1 MKRIMLALAVIA
13 SVAFMT
19 TPNWGGGDNIA
30 RGQASLT
37 APTSVVAV
45 NGASPGEAVLSWDAV
60 DDANYY
66 RVGWMADPDYRA
78 AAAAYPNTNRWTEE
92 FRYSDIANR
101 GQTSRTITR
110 LSPGID
116 YWFVVGSKESLYGS
130 PKWSSWAALKLAGA
144 PTPSG
149 APGAPIPGSTF
160 SSSAL
165 RYQAIDAG
173 KNHTCGIKQD
183 NTVECWG
190 DNTQGQT
197 NAPEGQFLAIS
208 AGGVYSCGINFENQ
222 LHCWGHAAIPSP
234 PDGNYTH
241 ISVGDE
247 HACAVTT
254 AVHNANRIVCWGL
267 PNNDGRNANQA
278 EIRNDPWVS
287 VSAGSDY
294 NCARTRVGGFRCWG
308 NNPRN
313 YHRFA
318 DEHRLVGTSAGN
330 IHICGLYGNG
340 FVTCHG
346 NDVHK
351 QVSGRPNAQDE
362 GAAEDFYTYAAISA
376 GGGHTCGLR
385 TKGNIRC
392 WGDDLR
398 GQATPPG
405 DNEELRAGEV
415 GVGDFIAVSAGGAH
429 TCGLRD
435 NGVAVCWGE
444 NNHGQATPR

>member
-19 TPNWGGGDNIA
+19 TPNWGGGGGDNIA
-30 RGQASLT
+30 RGQASLP
-37 APTSVVAV
+37 APTSVSAV
-45 NGASPGEAVLSWDAV
+45 NGASPGEAVLSWEAV
-60 DDANYY
+60 DDAKYY
-66 RVGWMADPDYRA
+66 RVGWMADPDYRKA
-78 AAAAYPNTNRWTEE
+78 LADYPNTNRWTEE

-110 LSPGID
+110 LSPGTD
-116 YWFVVGSKESLYGS
+116 YWFLVGSNESLRGS
-130 PKWSSWAALKLAGA
+130 PEWSSWAALKLAGA

-149 APGAPIPGSTF
+149 ASGGPIPGSTF

-197 NAPEGQFLAIS
+197 NAPEGQFLSIS
-208 AGGVYSCGINFENQ
+208 AGGVYSCAINFENQ
-222 LHCWGHAAIPSP
+222 LQCWGHAAIPSP

-247 HACAVTT
+247 HACAITT
-254 AVHNANRIVCWGL
+254 VVGNENRIICWGL
-267 PNNDGRNANQA
+267 PSTDGRTANR
-278 EIRNDPWVS
+278 ESGHRPWQWVITGPNYS
-287 VSAGSDY
+287 CGWHDGWPYFVCWGSPPRYNYSQERLTIVSAGS
-294 NCARTRVGGFRCWG
+294 
-308 NNPRN
+308 
-313 YHRFA
+313 
-318 DEHRLVGTSAGN
+318 EHT
-330 IHICGLYGNG
+330 CGLYTNAAVACRGS
-340 FVTCHG
+340 
-346 NDVHK
+346 DVHE
-351 QVSGRPNAQDE
+351 QVSGIPIAEDE
-362 GAAEDFYTYAAISA
+362 GAAEDFYTYRAVAA
-376 GGGHTCGLR
+376 GGRHSCGVR
-385 TKGNIRC
+385 TTGNIRC
-392 WGDDLR
+392 WGDNLR

-405 DNEELRAGEV
+405 NNDELRAGEV
-415 GVGDFIAVSAGGAH
+415 GVGDFIAVSAGDAH